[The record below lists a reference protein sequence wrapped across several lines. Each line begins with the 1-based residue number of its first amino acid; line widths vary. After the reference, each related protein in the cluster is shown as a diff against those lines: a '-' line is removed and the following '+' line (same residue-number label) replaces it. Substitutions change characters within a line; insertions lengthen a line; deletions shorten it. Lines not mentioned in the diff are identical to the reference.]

1 MLVLGSKLRVLLRRF
16 RYRQQIKKSVD
27 MNCRRSECG
36 LAGRILFKHS
46 SILETQRQIIR
57 QSVIRESVHASDLQ
71 RIFNTYCSYGQRGN
85 TTRLGVGNF
94 ARLIKE
100 TPCVMQPTNPT
111 GLSQSDVELTFMKY
125 RGRSKQLTVESH
137 LHYNEFLKALR
148 ALASIFLPPQ
158 LSCRQRLGSDAQL
171 CIFLQK
177 HVFQSKVAI
186 NCTEELRDLSC
197 RGRAQARLNYSAQ
210 TILQLWRGHKARLV
224 SGAHRKVQ
232 RINIERL
239 LGSRAV
245 LTLQSFFRG
254 IVGRCK
260 AMVVA
265 QETYEKFLDF
275 DSGRDFWFNKRS
287 ATSIWAK
294 PRALAWADV
303 GSATRLP
310 NADLLFEIR
319 CLKCYNSTIAKYC
332 INCDDLYCE
341 DCYVKH
347 SEQNEYVHVS
357 IDSCVQCRFQIGKL
371 QFRTVS
377 C

>member
-1 MLVLGSKLRVLLRRF
+1 M
-16 RYRQQIKKSVD
+16 
-27 MNCRRSECG
+27 C
-36 LAGRILFKHS
+36 
-46 SILETQRQIIR
+46 IR
-57 QSVIRESVHASDLQ
+57 DR
-71 RIFNTYCSYGQRGN
+71 
-85 TTRLGVGNF
+85 
-94 ARLIKE
+94 
-100 TPCVMQPTNPT
+100 
-111 GLSQSDVELTFMKY
+111 
-125 RGRSKQLTVESH
+125 
-137 LHYNEFLKALR
+137 
-148 ALASIFLPPQ
+148 
-158 LSCRQRLGSDAQL
+158 
-171 CIFLQK
+171 
-177 HVFQSKVAI
+177 
-186 NCTEELRDLSC
+186 
-197 RGRAQARLNYSAQ
+197 NYSAQ

-347 SEQNEYVHVS
+347 SEQNEHVHVS